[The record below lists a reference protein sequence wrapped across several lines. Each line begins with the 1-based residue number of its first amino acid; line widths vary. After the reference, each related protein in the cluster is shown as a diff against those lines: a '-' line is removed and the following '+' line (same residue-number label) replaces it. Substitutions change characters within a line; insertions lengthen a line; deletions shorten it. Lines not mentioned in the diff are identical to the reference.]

1 MRLADTVLSTDVI
14 EATRLM
20 RVATQMAATDPRT
33 GTIDMDMI
41 STGRTQIDRDMV
53 LKLADSLREMFFNP
67 SATGATMKG
76 QRFTLGQIRQAV
88 LKSMGSGTDGRGG
101 SVSIS
106 EIEGAVR
113 ELENEDLV
121 QYLEKT
127 QTVIIRG

>member
-1 MRLADTVLSTDVI
+1 M
-14 EATRLM
+14 
-20 RVATQMAATDPRT
+20 
-33 GTIDMDMI
+33 TI
-41 STGRTQIDRDMV
+41 
-53 LKLADSLREMFFNP
+53 LFCWL
-67 SATGATMKG
+67 
-76 QRFTLGQIRQAV
+76 
-88 LKSMGSGTDGRGG
+88 GRGG

>member
-1 MRLADTVLSTDVI
+1 
-14 EATRLM
+14 
-20 RVATQMAATDPRT
+20 
-33 GTIDMDMI
+33 
-41 STGRTQIDRDMV
+41 
-53 LKLADSLREMFFNP
+53 
-67 SATGATMKG
+67 MK
-76 QRFTLGQIRQAV
+76 GQIRQAV
-88 LKSMGSGTDGRGG
+88 LKSMGSGTDGKYCAIYCIINKNDDPFCWLGRGGG

>member
-1 MRLADTVLSTDVI
+1 
-14 EATRLM
+14 M

-53 LKLADSLREMFFNP
+53 LKLADSLRE
-67 SATGATMKG
+67 
-76 QRFTLGQIRQAV
+76 IQAV